1 MADESW
7 ESALKLVQDRNIRE
21 AHSLFE
27 RIVTT
32 DIHNVSAWFWYAKT
46 SASEAERLRI
56 LQNCLRFNPDS
67 GETRQVLGLA
77 PLPQPETQSASSA
90 QHTGNSVSFTSTGS
104 ATPEGNSG
112 DSTKPL
118 KAYVPTPSPAPSAP
132 AVAKRRVPVWLV
144 LLLAALLL
152 VFLGFAAW
160 IALTSRAF

>member
-7 ESALKLVQDRNIRE
+7 EDALKLVQDGNIRE

-27 RIVTT
+27 RIVST

-46 SASEAERLRI
+46 GASEAERTRI

-77 PLPQPETQSASSA
+77 PLPQPEPQPATSA
-90 QHTGNSVSFTSTGS
+90 QRTGNSVSFTSAGS
-104 ATPEGNSG
+104 VSPEGNSSE
-112 DSTKPL
+112 STKPL
-118 KAYVPTPSPAPSAP
+118 KAFVATPPQVPSAP
-132 AVAKRRVPVWLV
+132 AVVKRRVPMWLV

-160 IALTSRAF
+160 VALTSGAF